1 VNWEVFTKLSTI
13 QVQLHWLFAVVAF
26 FLGLA
31 ILARKKGT
39 ATHVFFGRA
48 WVGIMVVVS
57 LSAVFI
63 QEISS
68 EGSMPSLFGFS
79 PIHLL
84 IPLTLILLFYGVRNA
99 RRGNINTHKIIMIT
113 TFFSSLII
121 AGAFTFLPGRHM
133 HTFFF
138 GTTEQVENYIQQG
151 YKK

>member
-1 VNWEVFTKLSTI
+1 MNWEVFTKLSTI
-13 QVQLHWLFAVVAF
+13 QVQLHWLSAVVAL

-31 ILARKKGT
+31 ILAIKKGT
-39 ATHVFFGRA
+39 LTHVFFGRV
-48 WVGIMVVVS
+48 WVGTMVVVS

-63 QEISS
+63 NEISS
-68 EGSMPSLFGFS
+68 ESPVLSLAGFS

-99 RRGNINTHKIIMIT
+99 RRGNIGAHKKIMII
-113 TFFSSLII
+113 TFFSSLVI

-138 GTTEQVENYIQQG
+138 GATEQVENYIQQG